1 MGNPNDELERIKRIR
16 DQQISQRDPRMR
28 DKAFYGQISQR
39 RRGRKLTFQSV
50 IKDFQAKWLWML
62 LGGLIGAVVAVL
74 FTWMIQ
80 AKWAEYIG
88 YVIVFAGIVIG
99 RLLGTVMDW
108 RDDDWDKKY

>member
-1 MGNPNDELERIKRIR
+1 MGNPNEELERVKRIR
-16 DQQISQRDPRMR
+16 DQQISQRDPRAR

-99 RLLGTVMDW
+99 RVFGTVMDW

>member
-1 MGNPNDELERIKRIR
+1 MSNPNDELERIKRIR
-16 DQQISQRDPRMR
+16 DQQISQRDPRAR

-39 RRGRKLTFQSV
+39 RRSRKLTFQSV

-74 FTWMIQ
+74 FTGMVQ

-88 YVIVFAGIVIG
+88 YVIVLAGIVIG
-99 RLLGTVMDW
+99 RFLGAVMDW

>member
-28 DKAFYGQISQR
+28 EKAFYGQISQR
-39 RRGRKLTFQSV
+39 RRSRKLTFRGV

-62 LGGLIGAVVAVL
+62 LGGLIGVVVAVL
-74 FTWMIQ
+74 FAWLIQ

-99 RLLGTVMDW
+99 RLLGAVMDW